1 MPVIA
6 IANQKGGV
14 GKTTTA
20 VNLGAGLALRFRY
33 SDTQDRK
40 VLVIDTDPQMHA
52 LMALAFGNHKA
63 PGPESLAALLTQMPA
78 PSVQG
83 MLRISEYHPN
93 LHFIPGNRAAL
104 TEAAGRLPGLMNKD
118 MRLSLAIESI
128 RKDYAFI
135 IIDTPPNPGD
145 LLTNTLVASTHVLI
159 PVETSYLGVTGL
171 QSLHQTIEN
180 VRMAYQRS
188 DLQILGYL
196 PTMVDVQRAET
207 GEILESL
214 SARFGKLVLAPI
226 HKSADLAYAHSAHM
240 DIFNYKPPRRREDG
254 ALRSSSRGT
263 KDYAQL
269 VESVLKRTA
278 YVRLGV

>member
-20 VNLGAGLALRFRY
+20 VNLAAGLALRFRY
-33 SDTQDRK
+33 SGNEERR
-40 VLVIDTDPQMHA
+40 VLLIDTDPQMHA
-52 LMALAFGNHKA
+52 LMALAFGSHAA

-83 MLRISEYHPN
+83 MLHVSEYHPN

-118 MRLSLAIESI
+118 MRLSLAIEPI
-128 RKDYAFI
+128 REDYAFI
-135 IIDTPPNPGD
+135 VIDTPPNPGD
-145 LLTNTLVASTHVLI
+145 LLTNTLVAATHVLI

-171 QSLHQTIEN
+171 QSLHETIEN
-180 VRMAYQRS
+180 VRMAYQRN
-188 DLQILGYL
+188 DLEVLGYL
-196 PTMVDVQRAET
+196 PTMVDTQRAET

-214 SARFGKLVLAPI
+214 RSRFGDLVLKPI

-240 DIFNYKPPRRREDG
+240 DIFNFRPPRRREDG
-254 ALRSSSRGT
+254 VLRSSSRGT
-263 KDYAQL
+263 QDYAQL
-269 VESVLKRTA
+269 VESVMERTA
-278 YVRLGV
+278 FVRLQA

>member
-20 VNLGAGLALRFRY
+20 VNLAAGLALRFRY
-33 SDTQDRK
+33 SDDQDRR

-52 LMALAFGNHKA
+52 LMALAFGNHA
-63 PGPESLAALLTQMPA
+63 TPGPESLAALLTQMPA
-78 PSVQG
+78 PSVEG
-83 MLRISEYHPN
+83 MLRVAEYHPN

-128 RKDYAFI
+128 RDDYAFI
-135 IIDTPPNPGD
+135 VIDTPPNPGD
-145 LLTNTLVASTHVLI
+145 LLTNTLVAATHVLI

-171 QSLHQTIEN
+171 QSLHQTIES
-180 VRMAYQRS
+180 VKMAYQRS
-188 DLQILGYL
+188 DLEVLGYL
-196 PTMVDVQRAET
+196 PTMVDSQRAET
-207 GEILESL
+207 DEILDSL
-214 SARFGKLVLAPI
+214 NTRFKGLVLNPI
-226 HKSADLAYAHSAHM
+226 RKSADLAYAHSAHM
-240 DIFNYKPPRRREDG
+240 DIFNFRPPRRRADG

-263 KDYAQL
+263 QDYARL

-278 YVRLGV
+278 FVRMKA

>member
-6 IANQKGGV
+6 IANHKGGV

-20 VNLGAGLALRFRY
+20 VNLAAGLALRFRY
-33 SDTQDRK
+33 GDNPEQR

-52 LMALAFGNHKA
+52 LMALAFGSHAA

-83 MLRISEYHPN
+83 MLRTTEYHPN

-118 MRLSLAIESI
+118 MRLALAIESI
-128 RKDYAFI
+128 RDDYAFI
-135 IIDTPPNPGD
+135 VIDTPPNPGD
-145 LLTNTLVASTHVLI
+145 LLTNTLVAATHVLI

-171 QSLHQTIEN
+171 QSLHQTIDN
-180 VRMAYQRS
+180 VKTAYQRS
-188 DLQILGYL
+188 DLEVLGYL
-196 PTMVDVQRAET
+196 PTMVDAQRAET
-207 GEILESL
+207 AEIMESL
-214 SARFGKLVLAPI
+214 SSRFGNLVLKPI

-240 DIFNYKPPRRREDG
+240 DIFNFRPPRKREDG

-263 KDYAQL
+263 RDYAQL
-269 VESVLKRTA
+269 VEGVMKRTA
-278 YVRLGV
+278 FVRMKA

>member
-20 VNLGAGLALRFRY
+20 VNLAAGLALRFRY
-33 SDTQDRK
+33 SGDNERK

-52 LMALAFGNHKA
+52 LMALSFGNHTA
-63 PGPESLAALLTQMPA
+63 AGPESLAALLTQMPA

-83 MLRISEYHPN
+83 MLRASEYHPN

-118 MRLSLAIESI
+118 MRLSLAIEPI
-128 RKDYAFI
+128 RHDYAFI
-135 IIDTPPNPGD
+135 IVDTPPNPGD
-145 LLTNTLVASTHVLI
+145 LLTNTLVAATHVLI

-171 QSLHQTIEN
+171 QSLHQTIES
-180 VRMAYQRS
+180 VKVAYKRN
-188 DLQILGYL
+188 DLEVLGYL

-207 GEILESL
+207 GEILDSL
-214 SARFGKLVLAPI
+214 SSRFKNHVLTPI

-263 KDYAQL
+263 QDYAQL
-269 VESVLKRTA
+269 VESVLKRTS
-278 YVRLGV
+278 YVKLGV

>member
-20 VNLGAGLALRFRY
+20 VNLAAGLALRFRY
-33 SDTQDRK
+33 SGNEERR
-40 VLVIDTDPQMHA
+40 VLLIDTDPQMHA
-52 LMALAFGNHKA
+52 LMALAFGSHAA

-83 MLRISEYHPN
+83 MLHVSEYHPN

-118 MRLSLAIESI
+118 MRLSLAIEPI
-128 RKDYAFI
+128 REDYAFI
-135 IIDTPPNPGD
+135 VIDTPPNPGD
-145 LLTNTLVASTHVLI
+145 LLTNTLVAATHVLI

-171 QSLHQTIEN
+171 QSLHETIEN

-188 DLQILGYL
+188 DLEVLGYL
-196 PTMVDVQRAET
+196 PTMVDTQRAET

-214 SARFGKLVLAPI
+214 RSRFGDLVLKPI

-240 DIFNYKPPRRREDG
+240 DIFNFRPPRRREDG
-254 ALRSSSRGT
+254 VLRSSSRGT
-263 KDYAQL
+263 QDYAQL
-269 VESVLKRTA
+269 VESVMERTA
-278 YVRLGV
+278 FVRLQA

>member
-52 LMALAFGNHKA
+52 LMALAFGNYTA

-188 DLQILGYL
+188 DLEILGYL

-214 SARFGKLVLAPI
+214 SARFGKLVLEPI

-269 VESVLKRTA
+269 VENVLKRTA

>member
-20 VNLGAGLALRFRY
+20 VNLAAGLALRFRY
-33 SDTQDRK
+33 SGNEERR
-40 VLVIDTDPQMHA
+40 VLLIDTDPQMHA
-52 LMALAFGNHKA
+52 LMALAFGSHAA

-83 MLRISEYHPN
+83 MLHVSEYHPN

-118 MRLSLAIESI
+118 MRLSLAIEPI
-128 RKDYAFI
+128 REDYAFI
-135 IIDTPPNPGD
+135 VIDTPPNPGD
-145 LLTNTLVASTHVLI
+145 LLTNTLVAATHVLI

-171 QSLHQTIEN
+171 QSLHETIEN

-188 DLQILGYL
+188 DLEVLGYL
-196 PTMVDVQRAET
+196 PTMVDTQRAET

-214 SARFGKLVLAPI
+214 RSRFGDLVLKPI

-240 DIFNYKPPRRREDG
+240 DIFNFRPPRRREDG
-254 ALRSSSRGT
+254 VLRSSSRGT
-263 KDYAQL
+263 QDYAQL
-269 VESVLKRTA
+269 VESVMERTA
-278 YVRLGV
+278 FVHLQA